1 MNRDDLLEQLTQD
14 ILTYAMS
21 GAFPEEDLA
30 TSLKP
35 EGLDERFEEYELLLD
50 LHFIL
55 QDDVTEFVRELP
67 RHVRSI
73 RTETQNVS
81 RTTRGAVDG
90 RINWSATIKQRY
102 SQYPGDRSLFVCE
115 NRAEDYDIP
124 ENIVLKHL
132 LAVIYDTLSAAEP
145 YLNGEYQWVKETWRG
160 DEQLI
165 EELTDL
171 FERNVHV
178 RRIREP
184 ETYEPTERML
194 TQAEQSRQDVY
205 RRAAELVRKRQR
217 LFAGDED
224 LLRDLLNETAVT
236 PDDEDTLFELFVL
249 FRYIATIDEMR
260 DGSFSL
266 QTITSGR
273 QEVAKF
279 EGEGETDIVVYH
291 DQSASDRELSFRTE
305 AEPDADALSRTD
317 RVQHVA
323 REVASEYFDQN
334 FQNHT
339 GRPDI
344 IVLEIIR
351 EGSYEYL
358 ITEVKN
364 SSRTKTIR
372 QGIKETLEY
381 VAFLRVDDQFVF
393 GDDDDDIFGDG
404 WNGVLVIQ
412 DLAEDTPSV
421 EDQADNEITILQAGE
436 LDSGLKR
443 VLDEVI

>member
-279 EGEGETDIVVYH
+279 EGEG
-291 DQSASDRELSFRTE
+291 
-305 AEPDADALSRTD
+305 
-317 RVQHVA
+317 
-323 REVASEYFDQN
+323 
-334 FQNHT
+334 
-339 GRPDI
+339 
-344 IVLEIIR
+344 
-351 EGSYEYL
+351 
-358 ITEVKN
+358 
-364 SSRTKTIR
+364 
-372 QGIKETLEY
+372 
-381 VAFLRVDDQFVF
+381 
-393 GDDDDDIFGDG
+393 
-404 WNGVLVIQ
+404 
-412 DLAEDTPSV
+412 
-421 EDQADNEITILQAGE
+421 
-436 LDSGLKR
+436 
-443 VLDEVI
+443 

>member
-1 MNRDDLLEQLTQD
+1 MD
-14 ILTYAMS
+14 
-21 GAFPEEDLA
+21 GAFPEEELA
-30 TSLKP
+30 ASLKP
-35 EGLDERFEEYELLLD
+35 DELDERFAEYELLLD

-55 QDDVTEFVRELP
+55 QDDVTDFVRALP
-67 RHVRSI
+67 RHIRSI

-102 SQYPGDRSLFVCE
+102 SEYPGDRSLFVCE

-124 ENIVLKHL
+124 ENLVLKRL
-132 LAVIYDTLSAAEP
+132 LAVIYDTLTAAEP
-145 YLNGEYQWVKETWRG
+145 YLNGEYEWVKQTWRG

-165 EELTDL
+165 QELTDL
-171 FERNVHV
+171 VERNVHV

-205 RRAAELVRKRQR
+205 RRAAALLRKRRR
-217 LFAGDED
+217 LFDGDAEQLRE
-224 LLRDLLNETAVT
+224 LLDETAVT

-249 FRYIATIDEMR
+249 FRYIATIDDMR
-260 DGSFSL
+260 AGSFSL

-273 QEVAKF
+273 QEIAKF

-291 DQSASDRELSFRTE
+291 DNSARDRDLSFRTE
-305 AEPDADALSRTD
+305 VDPDSGSLSRTD

-323 REVASEYFDQN
+323 REVASEYFHKE
-334 FQNHT
+334 FENHT

-344 IVLEIIR
+344 IILEIIR
-351 EGSYEYL
+351 ERSCEYL

-364 SSRTKTIR
+364 STRTKTIR

-381 VAFLRVDDQFVF
+381 VAFLRVDEEFVF
-393 GDDDDDIFGDG
+393 GKGAGDIFGDG
-404 WNGVLVIQ
+404 WNGVLVVQ
-412 DLAEDTPSV
+412 DLDRETASL
-421 EDQADNEITILQAGE
+421 EDQEDNEITILQAGE
-436 LDSGLKR
+436 LDDGLRR
-443 VLDEVI
+443 VLEEII